1 MPTITTTD
9 YLLDQAKRTLTTS
22 PLLTLPGMG
31 LVEKRLLARDWP
43 QHPMAQPPAGS
54 GLHGSTRRP
63 ARSGGRCQHAAARQ
77 GQPTA

>member
-43 QHPMAQPPAGS
+43 QHPMAHP
-54 GLHGSTRRP
+54 RP
-63 ARSGGRCQHAAARQ
+63 AAICGRCSGTAACRSSA
-77 GQPTA
+77 T